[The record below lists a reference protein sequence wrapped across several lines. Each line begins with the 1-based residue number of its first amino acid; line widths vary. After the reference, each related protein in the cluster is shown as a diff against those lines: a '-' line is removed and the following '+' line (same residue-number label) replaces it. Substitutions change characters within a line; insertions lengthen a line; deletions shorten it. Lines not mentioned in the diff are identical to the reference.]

1 MCVGSNRHWYDTV
14 PAVSPR
20 GCLLTSETQS
30 SSVKKAKVPV
40 WQGRGEVW
48 VR

>member
-1 MCVGSNRHWYDTV
+1 MCIGSYRRWHDTV
-14 PAVSPR
+14 PAVSPC

-30 SSVKKAKVPV
+30 SSVKKVIVPV
-40 WQGRGEVW
+40 WQGRGEDW